1 MTQRFIIIGTGV
13 AGIAA
18 AQAIRQQLAQASI
31 TLIGDEPDLYYSR
44 PGLAYYL
51 TKELPESSLFPLHR
65 SALQK
70 LNIGIVHGRAAQ
82 IDPDAHRIRLANG
95 QNLPYDRLL
104 IATGASAA
112 LPKLPGTELE
122 GVVKLDNLAD
132 TRHIIKLARKTRT
145 AVVIGGGI
153 TALEI
158 VEGLAAR
165 KIAVH
170 YLLRRDRY
178 WSGVLEEEESRVI
191 ETRLRAEGVQI
202 HYHTQATQIIE
213 NRGRVAGVLT
223 QDGRQIPCQMVALA
237 VGIRPRLELAAAIG
251 LRIERGILVNEFLQT
266 SHPDIYAAGDVAQV
280 FDPLTGYYNIDSLW
294 GPARQ
299 QGHIAGL
306 NMAGGRSLYQ
316 KLAPF
321 NVTRLAGLTTTIIG
335 AVGNGQDDDLV
346 GIARGDSETW
356 RQLPAAIAAQK
367 SFDVNRMRVMVG
379 SQFLIGAIVMGDQTL
394 SLPLQH
400 LIAEKADITTIRD
413 NLLNPQANLSETLLD
428 FWTSWRNEYATQ

>member
-1 MTQRFIIIGTGV
+1 MTQRFVIIGTGV

-18 AQAIRQQLAQASI
+18 AQAIRQKLPQASI
-31 TLIGDEPDLYYSR
+31 TLIGNEPDLYYSR

-51 TKELPESSLFPLHR
+51 TKELPETGLFPIQRDELK
-65 SALQK
+65 K

-82 IDPDAHRIRLANG
+82 IDPDAHRIQLANG

-112 LPKLPGTELE
+112 WPKLPGNDLE
-122 GVVKLDNLAD
+122 GVVKLDNLPD
-132 TRHIIKLARKTRT
+132 TRHIIKLARKARS

-165 KIAVH
+165 KVSVH
-170 YLLRRDRY
+170 YFLRRARY
-178 WSGVLEEEESRVI
+178 WSNVLDEEESHII
-191 ETRLRAEGVQI
+191 EDRLREEGVQI
-202 HYHTQATQIIE
+202 HYHTEATQIIGK
-213 NRGRVAGVLT
+213 RGRVVGVLT
-223 QDGRQIPCQMVALA
+223 QDGRKIPCQIVAIA
-237 VGIRPRLELAAAIG
+237 VGIRPRIELAAAIG
-251 LRIERGILVNEFLQT
+251 LRVERGILVNQFLQT
-266 SHPDIYAAGDVAQV
+266 SQPDIYTAGDVAQV
-280 FDPLTGYYNIDSLW
+280 FDPLTGRYNIDSLW

-306 NMAGGRSLYQ
+306 NMAGGQILYQ
-316 KLAPF
+316 KSAPF

-335 AVGNGQDDDLV
+335 AVGSGEDDDLI

-367 SFDVNRMRVMVG
+367 GFDVNRMRVMVG
-379 SQFLIGAIVMGDQTL
+379 SQYLIGAVVIGDQTL
-394 SLPLQH
+394 SRPLQH
-400 LIAEKADITTIRD
+400 LIANKADITAIRD
-413 NLLNPQANLSETLLD
+413 DLLNPQANLSETLLD
-428 FWTSWRNEYATQ
+428 FWTIWRKDHATQ